1 MHDMSKTESGEF
13 EYRVLFRPMDDNP
26 AIAVGLEDDT
36 GTFAMEVGVS
46 QSYAYGALRNNK
58 NWNRNDRAQI
68 ADNYYLQKGEYYVMN
83 MKLKT
88 PYGPNKGGTGIIN
101 EVEFMVNGMVAS
113 HKPRFESDDLLGVAR
128 YLFYHASTFDKIEV
142 LEHHFRYNGITK
154 SLAPHP
160 TEKVYTLRDVSTGIR
175 FGVSF
180 WGPLFLCYLIGRWL
194 ISQRKKC
201 FEAFEGTG
209 VPTPPLRSLING
221 NTDEFLKPS
230 QIESLGRWLNE
241 YGDVFGF
248 YLGDIP
254 FVVLKDPDMIREIFA
269 KEFSN
274 FNRRGHLLR
283 AHELDPIT
291 RRNLVLVGGPP
302 VENDE
307 NVHAAVLHDSEIE
320 SGDASS
326 TRCPARRSSE
336 NPLFQKA
343 LQCFPGIMSGFMY
356 SLSLN
361 LYHWTWAYKIFHKLF
376 SCFFTNPLSEMTKY
390 AAELIKFR
398 HQNPQVDVPD
408 MAQLLLDDALGK
420 NNEETTNKEAQQA
433 LPVSLSQEKLYELA
447 TNCMDVF
454 LGGYDTTRLALT
466 FWFYL
471 MGKHPDVQEKMRT
484 EVLEAFK
491 KEEDELSVQTLMGLT
506 YTNQVLSETLRMY
519 PPIITFTTRCADEDY
534 RYGKYLIKKGTS
546 VMVPTYQLH
555 RDPQFWTD
563 PEMFDP
569 DRFSPENKHHIKP
582 GVYQPFGLGVRICV
596 GQRLALLEMASVTS
610 QVLRRF
616 RITHGPSQKPDMEL
630 FTYAF
635 LLAPKEPVWIQLHKL
650 YGVK

>member
-1 MHDMSKTESGEF
+1 MFQLEYASVFLSG
-13 EYRVLFRPMDDNP
+13 V
-26 AIAVGLEDDT
+26 
-36 GTFAMEVGVS
+36 
-46 QSYAYGALRNNK
+46 
-58 NWNRNDRAQI
+58 
-68 ADNYYLQKGEYYVMN
+68 
-83 MKLKT
+83 
-88 PYGPNKGGTGIIN
+88 
-101 EVEFMVNGMVAS
+101 
-113 HKPRFESDDLLGVAR
+113 
-128 YLFYHASTFDKIEV
+128 
-142 LEHHFRYNGITK
+142 
-154 SLAPHP
+154 
-160 TEKVYTLRDVSTGIR
+160 
-175 FGVSF
+175 
-180 WGPLFLCYLIGRWL
+180 LFLCYLIGRWL

-254 FVVLKDPDMIREIFA
+254 FVVVKDPDMIREIFA
-269 KEFSN
+269 KEFNN

-291 RRNLVLVGGPP
+291 RRNFVLVGGHQWKTTRTCMQQFFTTAKLKVVMP
-302 VENDE
+302 
-307 NVHAAVLHDSEIE
+307 ALHDAQREFVNILGE
-320 SGDASS
+320 CADSGAEVDIGERCERLTFDVISKSAFNLD
-326 TRCPARRSSE
+326 TRVQRSSE

-376 SCFFTNPLSEMTKY
+376 GCFFTNPLSEMTKY

-420 NNEETTNKEAQQA
+420 NNAETTKKEAQQA
-433 LPVSLSQEKLYELA
+433 IPVSLSQEKLYELA

-563 PEMFDP
+563 PETFDP
-569 DRFSPENKHHIKP
+569 DRFSPENKHLIKP

-635 LLAPKEPVWIQLHKL
+635 LLAPKKTVWIQLHKL
-650 YGVK
+650 DGVK

>member
-1 MHDMSKTESGEF
+1 MCHWYADSLVCPEDTEGVTGSKRSSNEFSTPKRRVHD
-13 EYRVLFRPMDDNP
+13 
-26 AIAVGLEDDT
+26 
-36 GTFAMEVGVS
+36 EVGHRPEACSSKPERRQEFLNRACGVRHHRLRGTPHSLLLCNTFKVHALVDCRWKTS
-46 QSYAYGALRNNK
+46 QSSKYRRIYAMFQL
-58 NWNRNDRAQI
+58 
-68 ADNYYLQKGEYYVMN
+68 EY
-83 MKLKT
+83 
-88 PYGPNKGGTGIIN
+88 
-101 EVEFMVNGMVAS
+101 AS
-113 HKPRFESDDLLGVAR
+113 
-128 YLFYHASTFDKIEV
+128 V
-142 LEHHFRYNGITK
+142 L
-154 SLAPHP
+154 
-160 TEKVYTLRDVSTGIR
+160 
-175 FGVSF
+175 SF
-180 WGPLFLCYLIGRWL
+180 WGPLSLLLDWSL
-194 ISQRKKC
+194 ADQRKKC

-254 FVVLKDPDMIREIFA
+254 FVVVKDPDMIREIFA
-269 KEFSN
+269 KEFNN
-274 FNRRGHLLR
+274 FNRRGVMP
-283 AHELDPIT
+283 A
-291 RRNLVLVGGPP
+291 
-302 VENDE
+302 
-307 NVHAAVLHDSEIE
+307 LHDAQREFVNILGE
-320 SGDASS
+320 CADSGAEVDIGERCERLTFDVISKSAFNLD
-326 TRCPARRSSE
+326 TRVQRSSE

-343 LQCFPGIMSGFMY
+343 VQCFPGIMSGFMY

-420 NNEETTNKEAQQA
+420 NNAETTNKEAQQA

-569 DRFSPENKHHIKP
+569 DRFSPENKHLIKP

-650 YGVK
+650 DGIK